1 MFTPYAQDQI
11 NLIPYSNKV
20 GSRAC
25 LLSMYPNI
33 LGLPFQTMMS
43 RELIPYHK
51 PIFLC
56 TTSQAITL
64 I

>member
-11 NLIPYSNKV
+11 NLIPYSNIV

-25 LLSMYPNI
+25 LPTKYPNI
-33 LGLPFQTMMS
+33 LGLPFQTMLS
-43 RELIPYHK
+43 RGLIPYHK